1 MRSAHWAG
9 ASRVLFCPPT
19 VDFARAYER
28 VAGFLE
34 PRGVPLAV
42 VGGLG
47 LHAYGITRATFDLD
61 VVTEAAAQ
69 GPLVGFLEAEGY
81 ETLHCSAHYSN
92 HLHRD
97 AEGGRLDFIYVD
109 ASTSRQ
115 LFAAAQPLLELGS
128 RRALVPR
135 PEHLVAMK
143 VQAIRNDPSRALQDL
158 ADVLALLRLPDVD
171 VAQARGYFER
181 AGLREEWDE
190 VRRRL

>member
-1 MRSAHWAG
+1 M
-9 ASRVLFCPPT
+9 
-19 VDFARAYER
+19 DFVRAFDR

-34 PRGVPLAV
+34 GRGVSLAV

-69 GPLVGFLEAEGY
+69 SGLIAFLEGDGY
-81 ETLHCSAHYSN
+81 ETLHRSLFYSN

-97 AEGGRLDFIYVD
+97 PSGGRLDFIYVD
-109 ASTSRQ
+109 PVTGRR
-115 LFAAAQPLLELGS
+115 LFEACRPLLELGA

-143 VQAIRNDPSRALQDL
+143 VQAMRNDPSRALQDL
-158 ADVLALLRLPDVD
+158 ADVLSLLRLPAVD
-171 VAQARGYFER
+171 LDEARGYFDR
-181 AGLREEWDE
+181 AGLQEEWDE

>member
-1 MRSAHWAG
+1 M
-9 ASRVLFCPPT
+9 
-19 VDFARAYER
+19 DFARAYER
-28 VAGFLE
+28 VAGFLA

-61 VVTEAAAQ
+61 IVTEAAVQPA
-69 GPLVGFLEAEGY
+69 LVAFLEAEGY
-81 ETLHCSAHYSN
+81 ETLHCSASYSN

-97 AEGGRLDFIYVD
+97 AEGGRLDFVYVD
-109 ASTSRQ
+109 PETSRQ
-115 LFAAAQPLLELGS
+115 LFGAARPLLELGS

-158 ADVLALLRLPDVD
+158 ADVLQLLRLPGVD
-171 VAQARGYFER
+171 VEQGRGYFER
-181 AGLREEWDE
+181 AGLHEEWDE